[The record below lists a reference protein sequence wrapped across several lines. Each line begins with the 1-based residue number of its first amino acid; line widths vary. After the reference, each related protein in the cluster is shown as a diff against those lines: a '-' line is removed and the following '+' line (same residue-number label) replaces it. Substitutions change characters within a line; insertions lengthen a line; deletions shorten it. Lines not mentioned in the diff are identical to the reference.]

1 MCSIVMSP
9 YSHNLATHEVII
21 HLNVNPQLKEKNVLF
36 VIINSNTD
44 AIVLYNADTQPYT
57 KI

>member
-1 MCSIVMSP
+1 MSP

-21 HLNVNPQLKEKNVLF
+21 HLNVNPHVQLKEKNVLF